1 MIFPPNVKPPSPS
14 VCCHRWLTQ
23 IIKHSE
29 NLCAKMNDIISKPI
43 FLETFRNTNDFVG
56 ILMYYHVISATRSK
70 EKLRLC
76 FFFAKSHFFL
86 PRNIKSPPPNYKAP
100 RSFKFRQRY
109 IAMGLYTWGLF
120 YRSLT
125 PQSKSSRMNPPIPR
139 SSPRVRSAS
148 ESRMS
153 IGSSMSAP
161 SRFSPNG
168 QQPRRFLGHWF
179 QEFPIHHQL
188 RLSTKSN
195 PSIPIFAE
203 FHLRNFDFCF
213 IISWWPLCFP
223 SQHHTSVSIS
233 IQSYRIF
240 DWVCLIFDLFSPTQN
255 NPLPPFC

>member
-1 MIFPPNVKPPSPS
+1 MIFPPNVKLPSPS
-14 VCCHRWLTQ
+14 VCCHHWLTQ

-29 NLCAKMNDIISKPI
+29 NSCAKMNGIISKPFFGNI
-43 FLETFRNTNDFVG
+43 QKYERFRWNFDVLSCDIGNKVQRKTS
-56 ILMYYHVISATRSK
+56 IMH
-70 EKLRLC
+70 
-76 FFFAKSHFFL
+76 FFCKKSFFL
-86 PRNIKSPPPNYKAP
+86 PGNIKSPPPNYKAP
-100 RSFKFRQRY
+100 CSFKFRQRY
-109 IAMGLYTWGLF
+109 IAMGLNTWGLF

-195 PSIPIFAE
+195 PSIPIFA
-203 FHLRNFDFCF
+203 L
-213 IISWWPLCFP
+213 
-223 SQHHTSVSIS
+223 
-233 IQSYRIF
+233 
-240 DWVCLIFDLFSPTQN
+240 
-255 NPLPPFC
+255 